1 MGDFVIITD
10 STCDLS
16 QEMLDEY
23 EIDYTPMNYSI
34 GTEEYPALLD
44 WSVHSPKEF
53 YDFMR
58 CGTIIKTS
66 QVATACYEDHFTKW
80 LEMGKD
86 ILYISCSSALSG
98 SINVARLVAKNLAS
112 TYPNRTICCV
122 DSLISSLGQG
132 YLTMLAAK
140 LRKEGRSITETAN
153 EIEAIKLHVN
163 QFGTVDSLEYL
174 RRAGRVTAASS
185 FFGNFFGIKPILISD
200 RIGQNYAIRK
210 VKGAANTRMEIAKEI
225 QAVVENPEIQC
236 LYISHADA
244 LGDAEKLRDEIMKLV
259 PFQDCYIG
267 NIAPI
272 VGASVGP
279 GTVIAFC
286 LGKEVTIE
294 GGN

>member
-1 MGDFVIITD
+1 M
-10 STCDLS
+10 
-16 QEMLDEY
+16 
-23 EIDYTPMNYSI
+23 
-34 GTEEYPALLD
+34 
-44 WSVHSPKEF
+44 
-53 YDFMR
+53 
-58 CGTIIKTS
+58 
-66 QVATACYEDHFTKW
+66 
-80 LEMGKD
+80 
-86 ILYISCSSALSG
+86 
-98 SINVARLVAKNLAS
+98 
-112 TYPNRTICCV
+112 

-140 LRKEGRSITETAN
+140 LRKEGRGITETAN

-225 QAVVENPEIQC
+225 QAVVESPETQC

-259 PFQDCYIG
+259 PFQNCYIG

-279 GTVIAFC
+279 GTVIAYC

>member
-1 MGDFVIITD
+1 MGEFVVIAD

-16 QEMLDEY
+16 QDMLEKY
-23 EIDYTPMNYSI
+23 EIDYTPMGYSI

-44 WSVHSPKEF
+44 WSIHSPEEF

-66 QVATACYEDHFTKW
+66 QVSTACFEEHFKKW
-80 LEMGKD
+80 LELGKD

-98 SINVARLVAKNLAS
+98 SINVARLVAKNLAE
-112 TYPNRTICCV
+112 TYPERTICCV

-132 YLTMLAAK
+132 YLAMLAAK
-140 LRKEGRSITETAN
+140 LRDEGKTVTETA
-153 EIEAIKLHVN
+153 EKIESIKLCVN
-163 QFGTVDSLEYL
+163 QCATVGSLEYL

-200 RIGQNYAIRK
+200 RLGQNYATRK
-210 VKGAANTRMEIAKEI
+210 VKGAANTRIEIAKEV
-225 QAVVENPEIQC
+225 AALVEHPETQC

-244 LGDAEKLRDEIMKLV
+244 LNDAEALRDEIMKLV
-259 PFQDCYIG
+259 TFQDCYIG

-279 GTVIAFC
+279 GTVAAYF